1 MRRTAK
7 SVAVGSSTL
16 LIAAAA
22 STVVHAVPM
31 TVTSVE
37 TPSCDV
43 LPSLSFVHELGNAP
57 IFPLNE
63 LIDSSSGTTP
73 FSACPTMDN
82 PSIPNRFVRMT
93 NLSGIAWF
101 EVYYVADALT
111 PLGGTS
117 ISNED
122 GLVNAGQAFRIDRVG
137 VNRPLLAES
146 FINDGIFAPGET
158 WRFVIDDYFNTFG
171 LPARNFSSIGV
182 GAFSPGPQSS
192 GSIIARVPEPTTGA
206 ALTGAAAI
214 ALLRRKEKVAHPRD
228 R

>member
-1 MRRTAK
+1 MRRIASPAT
-7 SVAVGSSTL
+7 VGGSTL

-31 TVTSVE
+31 TVTSLE

-57 IFPLNE
+57 LFPANE
-63 LIDSSSGTTP
+63 LISSNSGNTLA
-73 FSACPTMDN
+73 SACPSMDN
-82 PSIPNRFVRMT
+82 PNIPNRFVRMT

-101 EVYYVADALT
+101 EVFYVADAIG
-111 PLGGTS
+111 PLGGTT

-158 WRFVIDDYFNTFG
+158 WRFVIDDYFNTSG
-171 LPARNFSSIGV
+171 IPASNFRSIGV
-182 GAFSPGPQSS
+182 GAFSPGGPSS
-192 GSIIARVPEPTTGA
+192 GSIIARVPEPAAGA
-206 ALTGAAAI
+206 ALAGAVGI
-214 ALLRRKEKVAHPRD
+214 ALLRRKDKVARPRD